1 MNDLLTGLQA
11 GVAVCHVV
19 ISDHGGLLFSLF
31 ITGLVGSLTHCLGMC
46 GPLVLSQVA
55 SRMEAIPAA
64 VMSERHRVTGAL
76 LLPYHLGRITT
87 YVILG
92 AILAAIAGQMVSG
105 DGFRWIAVACLG
117 FATIFLLGLAVPRL
131 KRLLGDTTQPLQG
144 WWAGRLSRWVA
155 PLFVAPF
162 GWRGYGLGVALGFI
176 PCGLVYAALAA
187 ATAGGSALTGAMAM
201 ACFALGTVPALVTVA
216 IGGQFALSH
225 WRAVLLQ
232 WSPLLLIFNA
242 LLLGVM
248 AWQMIP

>member
-1 MNDLLTGLQA
+1 MNDLLAGLQA

-19 ISDHGGLLFSLF
+19 VSDHGGLLFGLF

-64 VMSERHRVTGAL
+64 VMSERHRITGAM

-87 YVILG
+87 YTALG
-92 AILAAIAGQMVSG
+92 AVLSALAGQMVSG
-105 DGFRWIAVACLG
+105 DGFRWVAVGCLSL
-117 FATIFLLGLAVPRL
+117 AALFLLGLAIPRL
-131 KRLLGDTTQPLQG
+131 KGMFGETTGSLQG
-144 WWAGRLSRWVA
+144 WWAGRLSRWIA
-155 PLFVAPF
+155 PLFAAPF

-187 ATAGGSALTGAMAM
+187 ATAGGSVLTGAMAM
-201 ACFALGTVPALVTVA
+201 ACFAAGTVPVLIAVA
-216 IGGQFALSH
+216 VGGQFALSQ

-242 LLLGVM
+242 LLLGFM
-248 AWQMIP
+248 AWQMLP